1 MKQLFRSGL
10 LAFAVITSV
19 AVGGFGCATTGGA
32 PTTREAAIYFTFNDI
47 KTMVDAAEKVY
58 GNQVVLGHVSKEKQ
72 ADIDEKIIEIHD
84 KFKLA
89 LRLARMNYNTT
100 APAEIQAI
108 ANEFVL
114 IVNSLGRA
122 K

>member
-10 LAFAVITSV
+10 LAFAVITAV

-47 KTMVDAAEKVY
+47 KTMADAAEKVY

-72 ADIDEKIIEIHD
+72 EEIDAIIVELHS

-100 APAEIQAI
+100 APADLQAI

-114 IVNSLGRA
+114 AVNSLGRS